1 MNNYNK
7 QYGIVILLD
16 ALGTRQRIIKDLDSY
31 ITDWELVINKLQ
43 TNIQKLNQGLSLRNY
58 KSGIIMKDIFDN
70 IQIFYPIDNP
80 VTTHV
85 DFSGDNSLWWSLQHS
100 ADLLINF
107 FQYVLTKK
115 IFFKGCV
122 SIGHVIEVRET
133 FYSKT
138 LIENADLIDSFN
150 LIGIIA
156 GPTSL
161 WILNNEQRYSS
172 PILPNFVKYKIPYKN
187 GKSFNHYP
195 ELPIVNIIKQSTM
208 FDNLDDI
215 TIRIDDIINEQ
226 INTNK
231 NEEYILRKWENTKNI
246 SNLFRK

>member
-58 KSGIIMKDIFDN
+58 KSGIRMKDIFDN

-85 DFSGDNSLWWSLQHS
+85 DLSGDNSLWWSLQHS

-107 FQYVLTKK
+107 FQYALTKK
-115 IFFKGCV
+115 IFFRGCI

-133 FYSKT
+133 FCSKT
-138 LIENADLIDSFN
+138 LIENADLTESFN
-150 LIGIIA
+150 LIGIIC
-156 GPTSL
+156 GHTSL
-161 WILNNEQRYSS
+161 R
-172 PILPNFVKYKIPYKN
+172 
-187 GKSFNHYP
+187 G
-195 ELPIVNIIKQSTM
+195 T
-208 FDNLDDI
+208 
-215 TIRIDDIINEQ
+215 
-226 INTNK
+226 
-231 NEEYILRKWENTKNI
+231 
-246 SNLFRK
+246 